1 MYVSGPPGQVFA
13 LDAQTGLEIW
23 KYERRQKVVNPYQ
36 TNPFNRGVA
45 VLGNRLFFGTLDA
58 AVVAL
63 DARTGRVL
71 WETHVADTMQ
81 GYTITAAPLAI
92 RDKVI
97 VGVAGGEFGIRG
109 FLDAYDAAT
118 GKRLW
123 RFYTVP
129 GPGEFGNDTWKGD
142 SWKRGSG
149 ATWLTGSYD
158 PDLNLL
164 YWGVGN
170 PGPDMNGDVR
180 QGDNLFTCSAIALDA
195 ETGKLKW
202 YYQFTPGDTHD
213 WDANEALVLADR
225 DIDGKHRK
233 LIMQADRNGMFYVL
247 DRTDGKFLFAKP
259 YVRQTWNRGFQAD
272 GRPILEP
279 GWQASPQGAVV
290 FPTGVGGSN
299 WQNPSYDPDRS
310 WLYVVARDRGQGY
323 RSAPVVFE
331 EGRQYIGG
339 APFPAGEATA
349 ETSQNFVLAI
359 DTVTGEVKW
368 RFPIVRGSFGAGV
381 LATGGGIVFV
391 ASASGDLAALD
402 SGSGKPLWFFQTGGT
417 IASSAMSY
425 SVDGEQFVAIAAGN
439 VLYSFALRD

>member
-1 MYVSGPPGQVFA
+1 M
-13 LDAQTGLEIW
+13 
-23 KYERRQKVVNPYQ
+23 
-36 TNPFNRGVA
+36 
-45 VLGNRLFFGTLDA
+45 
-58 AVVAL
+58 VAL

-71 WETHVADTMQ
+71 WETQVADTMH
-81 GYTITAAPLAI
+81 GYSITAAPLAI

-247 DRTDGKFLFAKP
+247 DRTDGKFLFARP

-310 WLYVVARDRGQGY
+310 WLYVVARDRSQGY

-391 ASASGDLAALD
+391 AAASGDLVALD
-402 SGSGKPLWFFQTGGT
+402 SASGKPLWFFQTGGT

-425 SVDGEQFVAIAAGN
+425 AVDGKQFVAIAAGN